1 MHQQCYTD
9 EEQQSVND
17 ISYAEA
23 FMDQNENM
31 NNEIQSYIYQQI
43 AEFEPFI
50 SPETLVLV
58 IARDP
63 HQIGEENSEDFKF
76 ETDEQKSIHRIAIIL
91 KEDDASIEAEALH
104 DNIFEAIRYAKEIL
118 LQKLIEIQN
127 EVDNPKERL
136 NAIQQASSN
145 EQIH

>member
-1 MHQQCYTD
+1 
-9 EEQQSVND
+9 
-17 ISYAEA
+17 
-23 FMDQNENM
+23 MDQNENM

-63 HQIGEENSEDFKF
+63 NETETAAEQAF
-76 ETDEQKSIHRIAIIL
+76 ETTDEKSIHRIAIVL
-91 KEDDASIEAEALH
+91 KEDNASIEAEALH
-104 DNIFEAIRYAKEIL
+104 TNIFEAIRFAKENL

-127 EVDNPKERL
+127 EVENPKERL